1 MFCKNCGAQI
11 ADHVKFCP
19 ACGKP
24 VGTRPVSEQSSPHT
38 EQTNQNRQYQRSP
51 QYAMSKGAFKKKL
64 NVGNFVVWAGCLAAF
79 VSLFFNFATA
89 SINIGIASASE
100 SVRLID
106 ADDGIFFI
114 IVIAAVAVI
123 NLFKLNI
130 VTILGSCIG
139 LFFLYLE
146 LANIKDQLGAF
157 ESLVTYGAGRNLL
170 ILGIVLM
177 LVGSVVAFIL
187 NLHAKKAAGF

>member
-1 MFCKNCGAQI
+1 MFCKNCGTQI

-24 VGTRPVSEQSSPHT
+24 TGTQPVSNQARQP
-38 EQTNQNRQYQRSP
+38 EQTVQPKQTRQPSMP
-51 QYAMSKGAFKKKL
+51 KGHFKKKL
-64 NVGNFVVWAGCLAAF
+64 NIGNFVVWAGCLAAF

-89 SINIGIASASE
+89 SIDIGIASASE

-114 IVIAAVAVI
+114 IIIVAIAVI

-130 VTILGSCIG
+130 VSILGSCVG
-139 LFFLYLE
+139 LFFLYIE
-146 LANIKDQLGAF
+146 LSNLKDQLGAF
-157 ESLVTYGAGRNLL
+157 ESLVTYGAGRTLL

-177 LVGSVVAFIL
+177 LIGSVAAFIL
-187 NLHAKKAAGF
+187 NLRAKKAAGF

>member
-1 MFCKNCGAQI
+1 MFCKNCGTQI

-24 VGTRPVSEQSSPHT
+24 TGTQPVSNKSRQT
-38 EQTNQNRQYQRSP
+38 EQTAQPNQP
-51 QYAMSKGAFKKKL
+51 IHPTMPKGHFKKKL
-64 NVGNFVVWAGCLAAF
+64 NIGNSIVWTGCLAAF

-89 SINIGIASASE
+89 SLDIGIASASE

-114 IVIAAVAVI
+114 IIIVAVAVI

-130 VTILGSCIG
+130 VSILGSCIG
-139 LFFLYLE
+139 LFFLYIE
-146 LANIKDQLGAF
+146 LSNIKDQLGAF
-157 ESLVTYGAGRNLL
+157 ESLVTYGAGRTLL
-170 ILGIVLM
+170 ILGIILM
-177 LVGSVVAFIL
+177 FIGSVVAFIL
-187 NLHAKKAAGF
+187 NLRAKKAAGF

>member
-1 MFCKNCGAQI
+1 MFCKNCGTQI

-24 VGTRPVSEQSSPHT
+24 TGTQPVSNQSRQT
-38 EQTNQNRQYQRSP
+38 EQTAQPNQP
-51 QYAMSKGAFKKKL
+51 IHPTMPKGHFKKKL
-64 NVGNFVVWAGCLAAF
+64 NIGNFIVWTGCLAAF

-89 SINIGIASASE
+89 SIDIGIASASE

-114 IVIAAVAVI
+114 IIIVAIAVI

-130 VTILGSCIG
+130 VSILGSCVG
-139 LFFLYLE
+139 LFFLYIE
-146 LANIKDQLGAF
+146 LSNLKDQLGAF
-157 ESLVTYGAGRNLL
+157 ESLVTYGAGRTLL

-177 LVGSVVAFIL
+177 LIGSVVAFIL
-187 NLHAKKAAGF
+187 NLRAKKAAGF